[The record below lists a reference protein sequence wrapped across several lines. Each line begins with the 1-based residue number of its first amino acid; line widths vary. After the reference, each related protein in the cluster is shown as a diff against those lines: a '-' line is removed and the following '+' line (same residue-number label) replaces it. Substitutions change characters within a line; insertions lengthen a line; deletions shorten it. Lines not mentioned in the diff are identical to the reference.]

1 MALALLRDFHGVVQ
15 GLDGEPQI
23 AVHGVPLFGAPGPR
37 YIEFVGGDMAIFV
50 FGEGRTEL

>member
-23 AVHGVPLFGAPGPR
+23 AVHGVPLFGAPGLR
-37 YIEFVGGDMAIFV
+37 NIEFVGGEMAIFV
-50 FGEGRTEL
+50 FGEGRTEP